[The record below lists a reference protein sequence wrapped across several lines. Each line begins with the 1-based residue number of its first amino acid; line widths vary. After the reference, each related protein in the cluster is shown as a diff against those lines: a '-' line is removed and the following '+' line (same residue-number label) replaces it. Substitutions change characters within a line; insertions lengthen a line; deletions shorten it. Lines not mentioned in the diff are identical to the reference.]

1 MRTGS
6 CKYAVTCKFHHPQPA
21 ALGALVPM
29 SPYGNNGAPS
39 SPAPQPYP
47 PGLPSWAM
55 TRSPYLTP
63 RLQGPSSF
71 APVIL
76 PSPQGIMSMPGWNTY
91 PVSNDSIRR
100 PPFTCFFSFV
110 NVDVYSC
117 GAVSMTIVSK

>member
-1 MRTGS
+1 
-6 CKYAVTCKFHHPQPA
+6 
-21 ALGALVPM
+21 
-29 SPYGNNGAPS
+29 
-39 SPAPQPYP
+39 
-47 PGLPSWAM
+47 M
-55 TRSPYLTP
+55 TRSYHLTP

-91 PVSNDSIRR
+91 PVSNDFIRR
-100 PPFTCFFSFV
+100 PPFVCVFSFV